1 MFLIDTVTAANGGMR
16 IRKRRA
22 CRKCHRVNVQFR
34 LYSRVCEDCREDPP
48 SRAEAFY
55 LYAMEKRAEY
65 DAMQAIEQQRHI
77 G

>member
-22 CRKCHRVNVQFR
+22 CPKCHRVRIVFR
-34 LYSRVCEDCREDPP
+34 PNARTCEDCREDCRFPIALYD
-48 SRAEAFY
+48 SIAAMRLERA
-55 LYAMEKRAEY
+55 
-65 DAMQAIEQQRHI
+65 QQRHT